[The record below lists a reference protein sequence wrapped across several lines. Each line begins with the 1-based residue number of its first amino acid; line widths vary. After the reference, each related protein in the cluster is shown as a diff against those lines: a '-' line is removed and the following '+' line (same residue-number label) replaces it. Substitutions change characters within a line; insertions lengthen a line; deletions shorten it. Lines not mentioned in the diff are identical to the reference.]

1 MTAALRKIDSPQP
14 RRTRQRVAAKNS
26 RNNKVTYLPYA
37 SPAEMSILP
46 NRVDHVSVST
56 KPSSANSAL
65 QRSRKAESLNGKAAK
80 FTNPWTQPMWLRSLK
95 GINTAT
101 AIATF
106 ILVSAV
112 LGLYSQVVYTK
123 QNWGRE
129 YRKLEQLQKE
139 ERQIT
144 VFNEALKHDIAQ
156 TAKQEG
162 TGLVT
167 PDGNYMIVLEPTP
180 VSPLPENSSVQRSTF
195 QPKQP
200 LGY

>member
-26 RNNKVTYLPYA
+26 HNKVTYLPYA
-37 SPAEMSILP
+37 SPAEVSSPP

-65 QRSRKAESLNGKAAK
+65 QRSRKSESLNGKAAN

-180 VSPLPENSSVQRSTF
+180 VSPLPENSSAQRSTF